1 MNKIL
6 FIIASLLVAF
16 GVQAQDV
23 IVRNDGSTVLAKV
36 QKVTKNEV
44 EYKKHSNPD
53 GPIYTIAISEITA
66 INYENGA
73 KDTFTTAS
81 SKPSSGTTFQ
91 TNQYDQTYMTNET
104 ASQFSNDKQ
113 LLSMYNS
120 DPAVKYRKK
129 AKTWKLTGLIGGSV
143 LFVGGVA
150 GFLLTYD
157 GLLSESTP
165 FLAISGVGVVGGLTC
180 YLIGNHYSNL
190 AKKYLVNNASIFQH
204 NFEFSSGNS
213 MALCVDMLSTDNN
226 RDKALGLGIQ
236 YNF

>member
-16 GVQAQDV
+16 SVQAQDV
-23 IVRNDGSTVLAKV
+23 IVRNDGSTILAKV
-36 QKVTKNEV
+36 QKVTENEV

-53 GPIYTIAISEITA
+53 GPTYTITISEITA

-73 KDTFTTAS
+73 KDTFKTSKS
-81 SKPSSGTTFQ
+81 SSATIS
-91 TNQYDQTYMTNET
+91 NQSDQTYMTNET

-120 DPAVKYRKK
+120 NIAPTLKYRKK
-129 AKTWKLTGLIGGSV
+129 AKTWKLTGIIGGSALV
-143 LFVGGVA
+143 VGGVA
-150 GFLLTYD
+150 AFLFID
-157 GLLSESTP
+157 EESLDYGSYIS
-165 FLAISGVGVVGGLTC
+165 LATAGIGVVGGLTC

-190 AKKYLVNNASIFQH
+190 AKKYSIYDVSLFQH
-204 NFEFSSGNS
+204 NFEFNNGNS
-213 MALCVDMLSTDNN
+213 MALCVDMLSSNNN

-236 YNF
+236 YHF

>member
-16 GVQAQDV
+16 SVQAQDV
-23 IVRNDGSTVLAKV
+23 IVRNDGSTILAKV
-36 QKVTKNEV
+36 QKVTENEV

-53 GPIYTIAISEITA
+53 GPTYTIAISEITA

-73 KDTFTTAS
+73 KDTFTTSKS
-81 SKPSSGTTFQ
+81 SSATIS
-91 TNQYDQTYMTNET
+91 NQADQTYMTDET

-120 DPAVKYRKK
+120 NIDLKYRKK
-129 AKTWKLTGLIGGSV
+129 AKTWKLTGIIGGGALV
-143 LFVGGVA
+143 VGGVA
-150 GFLLTYD
+150 AFLMI
-157 GLLSESTP
+157 GEESLDYGSYIS
-165 FLAISGVGVVGGLTC
+165 LATAGIGVVGGLTC

-190 AKKYLVNNASIFQH
+190 AKKYSIYNVSLFQH
-204 NFEFSSGNS
+204 NFEFNNGNS
-213 MALCVDMLSTDNN
+213 MALCVDMLSSDNN
-226 RDKALGLGIQ
+226 RDKAFGLGIQ